1 MIRLKKFLGGAAAV
15 SLISLAISFQAL
27 AARIAFSDPSAEA
40 GSEVT
45 VSMKISAA
53 GDETINSSNV
63 MLSYDASALQFIEG
77 TGATGDAGSLR
88 VAGEAQGGNY
98 SELAF
103 ALKFKALK
111 PGTTTISISTQEV
124 YDRNGQ
130 LVNVAQEGSSAV
142 TITGEAAVAGGALL
156 SDLQISPGTLSPAFS
171 PDTENY
177 TAMVGGDVEMI
188 TVSAPA
194 ADEGSSVS
202 VSGNEG
208 LQLGENE
215 IVCTVTASDGQIRTY
230 RIKVTKVEGEPGEG
244 APLVEQVSL
253 KTFEKDITVVSAQEG
268 MEVPAGFVQCSVTI
282 DGQAVQGWIWGKDEN
297 PEYCIFYAINE
308 EGESGFY
315 RYDLTEKTL
324 QRYFHDPAGG
334 GEFEEKYNATA
345 LEYNSLLHDYEIRF
359 WIIMGLIAVIVIL
372 LVVIIVLVLG
382 RGRRDDFMER
392 RDEEEDGWDPEPRE
406 RRPRLTREEQYLRG
420 LEEEEEEAEQ
430 EDDYAFARR
439 VQPDENSGAHLIRGT
454 YQGERAAAAR
464 GGQAVSRGGGIP
476 RTAVQPG
483 QGSRGGGPGART
495 GGARAADDGGSQRG
509 TGRQSGGME
518 RRSQTPSTGTRTIP
532 VNEVRG
538 AAVGA
543 GSASRSG
550 ARGNTAGGGAEVPR
564 GAGGAAQTGRTAQA
578 RPQADADDDFEV
590 IDLE

>member
-1 MIRLKKFLGGAAAV
+1 MSRVKKILGGAAMV

-45 VSMKISAA
+45 VNMKISAA

-77 TGATGDAGSLR
+77 TGATGDAGSIR

-103 ALKFKALK
+103 TLKFKALK
-111 PGTTTISISTQEV
+111 PGATTISVSTQEV

-142 TITGEAAVAGGALL
+142 TITGEAAAANGALL

-171 PDTENY
+171 PETENY
-177 TAMVGGDVEMI
+177 TAVVGGDVDTL

-194 ADEGSSVS
+194 ADASSSVS

-208 LQLGENE
+208 LQLGDNE
-215 IVCTVTASDGQIRTY
+215 VVCTVTAADGQTRTY
-230 RIKVTKVEGEPGEG
+230 RIKVTKVEGDPGDSV
-244 APLVEQVSL
+244 PLADQVSL
-253 KTFEKDITVVSAQEG
+253 KTYERDITVVSAQEG
-268 MEVPAGFVQCSVTI
+268 MEVPEGFVQCSITI
-282 DGQAVQGWIWGKDEN
+282 DGQAVQGWIWGEDEN

-308 EGESGFY
+308 SGESGYY

-345 LEYNSLLHDYEIRF
+345 TEYNSLLHDYEIRF
-359 WIIMGLIAVIVIL
+359 WIIIGLIAVIVIL
-372 LVVIIVLVLG
+372 LIVLIILVLG
-382 RGRRDDFMER
+382 RRSRDDFMEK
-392 RDEEEDGWDPEPRE
+392 RDDEDYGWDVDPRE
-406 RRPRLTREEQYLRG
+406 RRSRLTKEEQYMRG
-420 LEEEEEEAEQ
+420 LEEEEEEARQ
-430 EDDYAFARR
+430 EDDYSFARR
-439 VQPDENSGAHLIRGT
+439 VEPDDDSYAGYPMRAG
-454 YQGERAAAAR
+454 YQGENTGSGRSGQTAGSGGPR
-464 GGQAVSRGGGIP
+464 GAGPQ
-476 RTAVQPG
+476 RTMSQPG
-483 QGSRGGGPGART
+483 AGNRGSNLTGKT
-495 GGARAADDGGSQRG
+495 GGARGSNRIGGGPERH
-509 TGRQSGGME
+509 GG
-518 RRSQTPSTGTRTIP
+518 PVPGGTRAIP

-538 AAVGA
+538 AASP
-543 GSASRSG
+543 GSKTSRSNTG
-550 ARGNTAGGGAEVPR
+550 RNAAVRDRTDAARGSGRVS
-564 GAGGAAQTGRTAQA
+564 QTGRNGQA
-578 RPQADADDDFEV
+578 RHQQDGDDDFEV

>member
-1 MIRLKKFLGGAAAV
+1 MIRLKKILAGAAVV
-15 SLISLAISFQAL
+15 SVMSLVMSFQVL

-45 VSMKISAA
+45 VNMKISAA

-77 TGATGDAGSLR
+77 TGATGDAGSIR

-103 ALKFKALK
+103 VLKFKALK

-130 LVNVAQEGSSAV
+130 LVNIAQEGSSAV
-142 TITGEAAVAGGALL
+142 TITGDAAVTGGALL
-156 SDLQISPGTLSPAFS
+156 ADLQISPGTLSPAFS

-177 TAMVGGDVEMI
+177 TAVVGGDVDTI

-208 LQLGENE
+208 LQIGENE
-215 IVCTVTASDGQIRTY
+215 IVCTVTSADGQTRSY
-230 RIKVTKVEGEPGEG
+230 RIKVTKVEGEAGDV
-244 APLVEQVSL
+244 PLAEQVSL
-253 KTFEKDITVVSAQEG
+253 KTYERDITVVSAQEG
-268 MEVPAGFVQCSVTI
+268 MEIPEGFVQCSVTI
-282 DGQAVQGWIWGKDEN
+282 DGQAVQGWIWGDDEN

-308 EGESGFY
+308 DGESGFY

-334 GEFEEKYNATA
+334 ASEQKYNEIA

-359 WIIMGLIAVIVIL
+359 WIIIGLIVLAVIL
-372 LVVIIVLVLG
+372 LIVIIVLVAG
-382 RGRRDDFMER
+382 RGGRDDFMEK
-392 RDEEEDGWDPEPRE
+392 RDDDGWDPEPRE
-406 RRPRLTREEQYLRG
+406 RQPRLTKEERYLRG
-420 LEEEEEEAEQ
+420 LEEEEEEAERE
-430 EDDYAFARR
+430 EDMAFARR
-439 VQPDENSGAHLIRGT
+439 VQSEGNSGGYSGRSGYQGDNAGSLGGSGTRAGAVRRTASQQPMQGTRNSNPPVRTGTGRTSEGGGTRAGRTGSRPSGRSGAMEGTRAVPVNDIRGAVSGGSSRSRT
-454 YQGERAAAAR
+454 DTVR
-464 GGQAVSRGGGIP
+464 GGSIG
-476 RTAVQPG
+476 QPG
-483 QGSRGGGPGART
+483 QNGQGRHP
-495 GGARAADDGGSQRG
+495 ADG
-509 TGRQSGGME
+509 
-518 RRSQTPSTGTRTIP
+518 
-532 VNEVRG
+532 
-538 AAVGA
+538 
-543 GSASRSG
+543 
-550 ARGNTAGGGAEVPR
+550 
-564 GAGGAAQTGRTAQA
+564 
-578 RPQADADDDFEV
+578 DDDFEV